1 MATLAETLRQVGYVT
16 PQGQVTGPNAPL
28 AQQLKNYV
36 TNVIPTAAQNLAQQ
50 RADIDAAL
58 TMSQGG
64 VQIGDREAFERQ
76 MAQATNLGGVMKVS
90 GAMKTAQ
97 KNAALPIEE
106 GGLGLPATNTA
117 ADRANALGFRDFYHG
132 TERLDRL
139 LEGKTLDP
147 RRATSGPMPF
157 GASKP
162 EVASNYAIGKADT
175 SRIAN
180 DMGDMQNYFQVSPKE
195 LGFTRSRTPYSVEQT
210 WYFLSPEKKAEIL
223 DKAKRVGY
231 ENLDDYSGNFVTYQ
245 AGTKG
250 MPISEDTWE
259 YYLKRESQGNP
270 LTALRKIWA
279 ESGNLGPYDQSK
291 LADIYKLAGYPYQ
304 ISQSNAP
311 WTSAKGV
318 LAGKSRITNPLDT
331 SNADELQTKV
341 LPALEEA
348 FKNDRTRIKT
358 GGADQWDK
366 NTRYTPKQWVEQLK
380 NDIANGENSYVWT
393 SIPDKVTKQLEKLG
407 YNGIFD
413 VGNKGKMG
421 LDYDV
426 IIPFKPEQVRS
437 RFAAFDPKK
446 IDKPDLLAGAAAIP
460 MATDEENRRAILEK
474 LFNEQQK

>member
-1 MATLAETLRQVGYVT
+1 MATLADVLRQAEYVT
-16 PQGQVTGPNAPL
+16 PQGQVVGPRTDL
-28 AQQLKNYV
+28 AQKLKSYV
-36 TNVIPTAAQNLAQQ
+36 MNIPQNAAQNLANQ

-58 TMSQGG
+58 TMGQGG
-64 VQIGDREAFERQ
+64 IEVGDRAAFERQ
-76 MAQATNLGGVMKVS
+76 MAEVPNLGGVMKVS
-90 GAMKTAQ
+90 GAMRTAQ
-97 KNAALPIEE
+97 KNAALPVEQ
-106 GGLGLPATNTA
+106 GGLGLPPTNTA
-117 ADRANALGFRDFYHG
+117 ADRASALGYQDFYHG

-157 GASKP
+157 GTNSQQ
-162 EVASNYAIGKADT
+162 VASNYATNKADT

-180 DMGDMQNYFQVSPKE
+180 DMGDLQNYFQVSPKE

-231 ENLDDYSGNFVTYQ
+231 ENLDEYSGNFITHQ

-250 MPISEDTWE
+250 MPISEDTWK
-259 YYLKRESQGNP
+259 YYLERESQGNP

-311 WTSAKGV
+311 WSSAQGV
-318 LAGKSRITNPLDT
+318 LLGKARITNPLVST
-331 SNADELQTKV
+331 NFDELQTKV

-348 FKNDRTRIKT
+348 FKKDRTRPKT

-366 NTRYTPKQWVEQLK
+366 NTRYTPKEWVEKLK
-380 NDIANGENSYVWT
+380 EDLAKGENSYVWT

-407 YNGIFD
+407 YNGIID
-413 VGNKGKMG
+413 TGGKGG
-421 LDYDV
+421 GIGHEV
-426 IIPFKPEQVRS
+426 IIPFKPEQLRS
-437 RFAAFDPKK
+437 RFAAFDPMKVN
-446 IDKPDLLAGAAAIP
+446 KPDLLAGAVAVPLAA
-460 MATDEENRRAILEK
+460 DEDTRRNLLEK

>member
-1 MATLAETLRQVGYVT
+1 MANLAETLRQVGYVT
-16 PQGQVTGPNAPL
+16 PQGVTGPNAPL
-28 AQQLKNYV
+28 AQQLKNYA
-36 TNVIPTAAQNLAQQ
+36 TNVIPTARQNLAQQ

-58 TMSQGG
+58 TMGQGG

-76 MAQATNLGGVMKVS
+76 MAQASNLGGVMKVS

-97 KNAALPIEE
+97 KNAALPVEE
-106 GGLGLPATNTA
+106 GGLGLPPTNTP
-117 ADRANALGFRDFYHG
+117 ADRAKALGYTDYYHG

-175 SRIAN
+175 SRIAT
-180 DMGDMQNYFQVSPKE
+180 DMGDFANYFQVSPKE
-195 LGFTRSRTPYSVEQT
+195 LGFTRSRSPYSVEQT

-223 DKAKRVGY
+223 EKAKRIGY
-231 ENLDDYSGNFVTYQ
+231 EMPEEASGKFVLHET
-245 AGTKG
+245 AGKAPFSQQHFDFT
-250 MPISEDTWE
+250 
-259 YYLKRESQGNP
+259 LQREAGGNP
-270 LTALRKIWA
+270 LKALRQLYA
-279 ESGNLGPYDQSK
+279 ESGMLDAYAPK
-291 LADIYKLAGYPYQ
+291 ELADIYKLAGYPYQ

-318 LAGKSRITNPLDT
+318 LAGKARITNPLDT
-331 SNADELQTKV
+331 SNMDELQTKV

-366 NTRYTPKQWVEQLK
+366 NTRFTPKQWVEQLR

-413 VGNKGKMG
+413 TGNKGKSG
-421 LDYDV
+421 IDYDV
-426 IIPFKPEQVRS
+426 IIPFEPSQIRS
-437 RFAAFDPKK
+437 RFAAFDPMKVN
-446 IDKPDLLAGAAAIP
+446 KPDLLAGAAAIP
-460 MATDEENRRAILEK
+460 MATDEDNRRALLEK

>member
-1 MATLAETLRQVGYVT
+1 MANLAETLRQVGYVT

-50 RADIDAAL
+50 RSDIDAAL
-58 TMSQGG
+58 TMGQGG

-175 SRIAN
+175 SRIAT
-180 DMGDMQNYFQVSPKE
+180 DMGDFANYFQVSPKE
-195 LGFTRSRTPYSVEQT
+195 LGFTRSRSPYSVEQT

-223 DKAKRVGY
+223 EKAKRIGY
-231 ENLDDYSGNFVTYQ
+231 EMPEEATGKFVLHETSEKAPFSQ
-245 AGTKG
+245 KHFDFTLQREAG
-250 MPISEDTWE
+250 
-259 YYLKRESQGNP
+259 GNP
-270 LTALRKIWA
+270 LKALRQLYA
-279 ESGNLGPYDQSK
+279 ESGMLDAYAPK
-291 LADIYKLAGYPYQ
+291 ELADIYKLAGYPYQ

-460 MATDEENRRAILEK
+460 MATDEDNRRAILEK